1 MPRFVGQLCSCGHV
15 QGPVLGDA
23 EGSFG
28 GGDPSRMSSPSS
40 ALVPRAVYNWS
51 ASHTPL
57 CVRHTRTSSVSST
70 LTRTQE
76 TGGRNTQRR
85 LFDDLDFDF
94 LHGFQS
100 QDKLG
105 GPQLGGAQPTWT
117 QEEQRRNRSL
127 ATTRSERWDAA
138 RRVAAARRERWGAT
152 ISRRVARVVPRGCK
166 VGGGDGDTTTH
177 Y

>member
-1 MPRFVGQLCSCGHV
+1 
-15 QGPVLGDA
+15 
-23 EGSFG
+23 
-28 GGDPSRMSSPSS
+28 
-40 ALVPRAVYNWS
+40 
-51 ASHTPL
+51 
-57 CVRHTRTSSVSST
+57 
-70 LTRTQE
+70 
-76 TGGRNTQRR
+76 
-85 LFDDLDFDF
+85 LDFDF